1 MKRSGGQRRLALPW
15 EKPEAPI
22 SDPLQD
28 WIILPSGPLG
38 LYESAERAF
47 TILAKSET
55 AVRSRR
61 AGLSDCLLLRAGC
74 FRWRW

>member
-1 MKRSGGQRRLALPW
+1 MIRWPEALALPW

-47 TILAKSET
+47 TILAKSERLF
-55 AVRSRR
+55 VRGGRVFQTVSSES
-61 AGLSDCLLLRAGC
+61 GL